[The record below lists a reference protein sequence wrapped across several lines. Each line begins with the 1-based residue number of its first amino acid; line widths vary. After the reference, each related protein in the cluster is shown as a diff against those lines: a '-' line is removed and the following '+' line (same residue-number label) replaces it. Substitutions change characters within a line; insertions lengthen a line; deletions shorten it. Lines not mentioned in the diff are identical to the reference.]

1 MDEEAKAT
9 SQQVMRELLA
19 ALRIERVISID
30 DYNAD
35 LDESLQVNDPTEVTT
50 ELVTSDTLREAL
62 VEILANLDAQ
72 LDFDAVDQSDAL
84 VLAEYLD
91 DNWLVFPRS
100 VRLRLVQAAR
110 TQRNGRAEDVLDQ
123 EIADDVR
130 APELLREFLDGSVE
144 LKQYSLEEWRGV
156 SAQEMGDTRP
166 VLVLIDR
173 NFTRET
179 GGAADTGEQLLADFL
194 DADRPHIHAGLLTR
208 EARDD
213 NAERDLTR
221 ALRAKFKSSAHRVLA
236 IGKFRLQDATQFPA
250 AVRTLL
256 LVAEVN
262 EYRELAMAAL
272 NSAHVK
278 VVEHFE
284 TLEDH
289 SLLGAIAM
297 AQKEGTFEL
306 EHPLRLAQRRFQQE
320 LAGAVR
326 TPEAAALLPKLR
338 EGGVAQYIKS
348 GEPGKQIRA
357 LQHADTFEPSSM
369 FNDLGL
375 PVEVGDIF
383 ERTWR
388 PQGATAVTSGK
399 LYVLL
404 AQACDLS
411 LRKDGTRG
419 TVVELVLH
427 PVEMLSEAD
436 SWKHEGKR
444 RLFHPLGHLNQ
455 DDNVWGVKFTDSIVV
470 PAEAIDATVFRQDGR
485 ALLTP
490 ATPDVRP
497 MAGSW
502 VTRQEK
508 LLDWARKLLI
518 QYATAEKHLKD
529 VTNAQEHLN
538 RLAASYGLGSTQ
550 KSRGVSVRLDTAA
563 QTLEFGLR
571 RVARIRADVA
581 VNVASLTMS
590 YAARPAF
597 ETPSVTVTP

>member
-1 MDEEAKAT
+1 MNEEVKAT

-19 ALRIERVISID
+19 ALKIERVISID

-35 LDESLQVNDPTEVTT
+35 LDESLQVEDPTEVTR
-50 ELVTSDTLREAL
+50 ELVTSDSLREAL
-62 VEILANLDAQ
+62 VEILTNVDAQ
-72 LDFDAVDQSDAL
+72 LGFDSVDSSDDL

-91 DNWLVFPRS
+91 DNWFVFPRS
-100 VRLRLVQAAR
+100 VRLKLVQAAR
-110 TQRNGRAEDVLDQ
+110 THRDGRAEAVLDQ

-144 LKQYSLEEWRGV
+144 LKQYSLEEWRAA
-156 SAQEMGDTRP
+156 SAQEMSDTRP

-179 GGAADTGEQLLADFL
+179 GGASDTGEQLLADFL
-194 DADRPHIHAGLLTR
+194 DAERPHIHAGLLTR

-213 NAERDLTR
+213 DAERDLTR
-221 ALRAKFKSSAHRVLA
+221 ALRAKFESSAHRVLA
-236 IGKFRLQDATQFPA
+236 IGKFRLQDPSQFPA

-256 LVAEVN
+256 LVAEVSA
-262 EYRELAMAAL
+262 YRELAKAAL
-272 NSAHVK
+272 ESAHMN

-348 GEPGKQIRA
+348 GEPGRQVRT
-357 LQHADTFEPSSM
+357 LQHADIFEPSST

-383 ERTWR
+383 KRTWQ
-388 PQGATAVTSGK
+388 PQGADSGSSEK

-411 LRKDGTRG
+411 LRKDGSRG
-419 TVVELVLH
+419 SVVELVLH
-427 PVEMLSEAD
+427 PVEILSEAIFA
-436 SWKHEGKR
+436 KHEGKR
-444 RLFHPLGHLNQ
+444 RLYHPLGHLNQ
-455 DDNVWGVKFTDSIVV
+455 DDDVWGVKFTDSIVV
-470 PAEAIDATVFRQDGR
+470 PTEAIDATVFRRDGK
-485 ALLTP
+485 ALLTV
-490 ATPDVRP
+490 AAPDERP

-502 VTRQEK
+502 VRRQEW
-508 LLDWARKLLI
+508 LLDWARKSLI

-529 VTNAQEHLN
+529 VTNAQDHLN

-563 QTLEFGLR
+563 QTLEFGLQ

-597 ETPSVTVTP
+597 ETPSVTITP